1 MNPEMAMSLAQKT
14 NQIMDQVSAKMGIST
29 GIREYLSSA
38 NNLSLNPDQ
47 RQLVSATIKL
57 HSLPS
62 PQENEDV
69 TKDIRIK
76 QNPLKLAKILRNS
89 SNPASLYRML

>member
-1 MNPEMAMSLAQKT
+1 
-14 NQIMDQVSAKMGIST
+14 MDQVSAKMGIST
-29 GIREYLSSA
+29 GIREYLSAA
-38 NNLSLNPDQ
+38 NNLALNPDQ
-47 RQLVSATIKL
+47 RQVVSSTIKL

-62 PQENEDV
+62 PEDNEEV

-76 QNPLKLAKILRNS
+76 RNPLKLAKMLRKS